1 MKFIYFT
8 YIFLFACLFKVQANQ
23 QQQPK
28 DCVKHPQIIKQA
40 EHKAVEKPKVVPA
53 DKTAKTSKAFRR
65 LRRALYEIETSYCST
80 MFRISNCVTLTS
92 YH

>member
-40 EHKAVEKPKVVPA
+40 EHKAVE
-53 DKTAKTSKAFRR
+53 
-65 LRRALYEIETSYCST
+65 
-80 MFRISNCVTLTS
+80 
-92 YH
+92 